1 MTNDRRLTWAHRAGA
16 AALAAAGLI
25 VAAPVAVAQVQIPAP
40 YVGDPLAP
48 AQVVGQAFAPQA
60 AVEIV
65 PQVVG
70 RAFPQ
75 ADGAAD
81 AIGDPW
87 WDEAEA
93 KPPPAEQ
100 APDAEAEDAEAN
112 EPADAQAMLQAQL
125 LAQVEMLAQSVRQ
138 QGLTILRREL
148 SLVRQ
153 TCPSLEKPQRTLV
166 LEAGRGA
173 IDRAV
178 DEQTRAAGGRR
189 RPAKRT
195 DLEAAIRDALSAAVQ
210 ANAQASESAAYAA
223 EQRLR
228 VERRKAAVVATLVA
242 EVDREAYL
250 DAAERE
256 ALAKVLTES
265 YRERWRLALTALQQ
279 NAMHGGRTV
288 PDESILPGLERC
300 VEKALGKERK
310 DTWVAARDEA
320 RALAGA
326 ADGQPGVM
334 AFGNGVNVMHG
345 AVQWAA
351 PGQPAVGRIIRRQVQ
366 VQVGGGGVQ
375 VQVEVQGG
383 VAEAEE
389 AEAEEDENAPAKDE
403 K

>member
-1 MTNDRRLTWAHRAGA
+1 MTNDRRLASALRAGLA

-25 VAAPVAVAQVQIPAP
+25 VAATAAVAQVQIQALF
-40 YVGDPLAP
+40 GDDPLAP
-48 AQVVGQAFAPQA
+48 AQVVGQAVAP
-60 AVEIV
+60 
-65 PQVVG
+65 
-70 RAFPQ
+70 
-75 ADGAAD
+75 ADGAGD

-93 KPPPAEQ
+93 KPPAAEQ
-100 APDAEAEDAEAN
+100 APEAEAEDAEAD
-112 EPADAQAMLQAQL
+112 EPADAQAMLQPQL
-125 LAQVEMLAQSVRQ
+125 RAQVEMLGQSVRQ
-138 QGLTILRREL
+138 QGLAILRREL

-153 TCPSLEKPQRTLV
+153 TCPSLEKPQRALV

-195 DLEAAIRDALSAAVQ
+195 DLEAAIRDVLTAAVQ
-210 ANAQASESAAYAA
+210 ANGQAAESAAYAA

-265 YRERWRLALTALQQ
+265 YRERWRLSLTALQQ
-279 NAMHGGRTV
+279 NAMHGGRAS
-288 PDESILPGLERC
+288 PDENILPGLERC

-320 RALAGA
+320 RALAGVA
-326 ADGQPGVM
+326 GGQGGVM
-334 AFGNGVNVMHG
+334 AFGNGG
-345 AVQWAA
+345 IQVQAQVFAA
-351 PGQPAVGRIIRRQVQ
+351 PGQPGVRRIIRRQVRF
-366 VQVGGGGVQ
+366 GGGGVQ
-375 VQVEVQGG
+375 VQVEVQAGA
-383 VAEAEE
+383 VEVDEAAAEV
-389 AEAEEDENAPAKDE
+389 DENAPAEDE

>member
-1 MTNDRRLTWAHRAGA
+1 MINERRLASALRAGLA
-16 AALAAAGLI
+16 ACLAAAGFI
-25 VAAPVAVAQVQIPAP
+25 VAAPAAVAQRIAVPAGP
-40 YVGDPLAP
+40 AAVFAP
-48 AQVVGQAFAPQA
+48 ALGPQAFGQAVAP
-60 AVEIV
+60 
-65 PQVVG
+65 
-70 RAFPQ
+70 
-75 ADGAAD
+75 ADGAGD

-93 KPPPAEQ
+93 KPPAAEQ
-100 APDAEAEDAEAN
+100 ALEAEAEDAEAD

-125 LAQVEMLAQSVRQ
+125 RAQVEMLVQSVRQ
-138 QGLTILRREL
+138 QGLAILRREL

-153 TCPSLEKPQRTLV
+153 TCPSLEKPQRAIV

-195 DLEAAIRDALSAAVQ
+195 DLEAAIRDVLTAAVQ
-210 ANAQASESAAYAA
+210 ANGQAAESAAYEA
-223 EQRLR
+223 EQGLR
-228 VERRKAAVVATLVA
+228 MERRKAAVVATLVA

-256 ALAKVLTES
+256 ALAKGLAES
-265 YRERWRLALTALQQ
+265 YRERWRLSLTALQQ
-279 NAMHGGRTV
+279 NAMHGGRAM
-288 PDESILPGLERC
+288 PDENILPGLERC

-320 RALAGA
+320 RALAGVA
-326 ADGQPGVM
+326 GGQGGVM
-334 AFGNGVNVMHG
+334 AFGNGGIRVWQR
-345 AVQWAA
+345 AVQPVAPVLPAA
-351 PGQPAVGRIIRRQVQ
+351 RGIILPQVQ

-375 VQVEVQGG
+375 VQVEVQAGA
-383 VAEAEE
+383 VEVQEA
-389 AEAEEDENAPAKDE
+389 AANEDENAPAEDE